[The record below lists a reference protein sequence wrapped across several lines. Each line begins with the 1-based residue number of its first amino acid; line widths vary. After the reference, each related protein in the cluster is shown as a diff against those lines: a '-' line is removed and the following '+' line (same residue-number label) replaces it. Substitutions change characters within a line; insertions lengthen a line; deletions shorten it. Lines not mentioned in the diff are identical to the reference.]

1 MEAQCY
7 AMLAI
12 LHQIQMDNDVITTL
26 SEEVALAQA
35 AKFWRLKSVVWVTS
49 GMRCKGGRWACEG
62 MTQGNLDKI
71 QTIQIV
77 GTMLTLAMVGDCWQ
91 SFATA
96 WQGGRR
102 KGCASVEGSR
112 HSQADRPC

>member
-35 AKFWRLKSVVWVTS
+35 AEFCSLTSVFWVTS
-49 GMRCKGGRWACEG
+49 GMSCMGGKQACEG

-71 QTIQIV
+71 WTVQIV
-77 GTMLTLAMVGDCWQ
+77 GTMLTLG
-91 SFATA
+91 TA
-96 WQGGRR
+96 GG
-102 KGCASVEGSR
+102 ASQQPGKEEEGKVV
-112 HSQADRPC
+112 HQ

>member
-1 MEAQCY
+1 
-7 AMLAI
+7 MLCDAGNPPPDSDG
-12 LHQIQMDNDVITTL
+12 HDVITTL

-35 AKFWRLKSVVWVTS
+35 AEFCSLTSVFWATS
-49 GMRCKGGRWACEG
+49 GTSCMGGRQACEG

-77 GTMLTLAMVGDCWQ
+77 GTMLTLATVGDHWQ
-91 SFATA
+91 SSTTA
-96 WQGGRR
+96 WQGGRK
-102 KGCASVEGSR
+102 KGCVSVEGSG